1 MSKYAVFVSLIIVAM
16 SFLFSCA
23 TIHETAKLENEP
35 VRVGVTPNYPPII
48 FKTDGRL
55 SGAEVDLAQLLG
67 EALRRPVR
75 FIELEWDEQIPALL
89 AGKIDIIM
97 SGMSITEA
105 RKVRINFA
113 EPYMKAGLATAM
125 RAEDASYYDS
135 KRKIQE
141 AVVTIG
147 AMANTT
153 GDVFVQKNFPDAIRI
168 SVRTMKDAVYSLKTR
183 RIDFFIHDAPAIA
196 WLVSENE
203 ADLKGFWQLWNVEYL
218 GWGIRREDQDFL
230 ASVNSILNKWKN
242 DGTLDKVLNQWVPY
256 MKKMVQ
262 LFGFLDSKKFFEADK
277 SAAFVR
283 GKSEGEVKK

>member
-1 MSKYAVFVSLIIVAM
+1 MSKHLVIASLIIVAT

-23 TIHETAKLENEP
+23 TTHETAKPEIAP
-35 VRVGVTPNYPPII
+35 IRVGVTPNYPPMI

-55 SGAEVDLAQLLG
+55 SGAEVDMAQLLG
-67 EALRRPVR
+67 EALRRPVQ
-75 FIELEWDEQIPALL
+75 FIELEWGDQIPALL
-89 AGKIDIIM
+89 AGKTDIIM
-97 SGMSITEA
+97 SGMSITDA

-113 EPYMKAGLATAM
+113 ESYMRAGLATAL

-135 KRKIQE
+135 KKKIQE

-147 AMANTT
+147 AMVNTT
-153 GDVFVQKNFPDAIRI
+153 GDVFVQKNFPDAVRI
-168 SVRTMKDAVYSLKTR
+168 SFRTMNEAVYALKNR

-218 GWGIRREDQDFL
+218 GWGLRREDEYLL
-230 ASVNSILNKWKN
+230 AFVNSTLTKWKN

-256 MKKMVQ
+256 MKRVN
-262 LFGFLDSKKFFEADK
+262 
-277 SAAFVR
+277 
-283 GKSEGEVKK
+283 

>member
-1 MSKYAVFVSLIIVAM
+1 MSKRVVFASLIIAAT

-23 TIHETAKLENEP
+23 AIHETAKPGNEP

-48 FKTDGRL
+48 FKIDGRL

-67 EALRRPVR
+67 KALQRPVK

-113 EPYMKAGLATAM
+113 EPYMRAGLATAM

-135 KRKIQE
+135 PRKIQE
-141 AVVTIG
+141 AEVTVG
-147 AMANTT
+147 AMVNTT
-153 GDVFVQKNFPDAIRI
+153 GDVFVQRNFPNATRI
-168 SVRTMKDAVYSLKTR
+168 AFRTMKDAVYALKNR
-183 RIDFFIHDAPAIA
+183 RIDLFIHDAPAIA

-203 ADLKGFWQLWNVEYL
+203 AELKGFWQLWNVEYL
-218 GWGIRREDQDFL
+218 GWGIRREDQDLL
-230 ASVNSILNKWKN
+230 AFVNRILSKWKN
-242 DGTLDKVLNQWVPY
+242 EGTLDRVLNQWVPH
-256 MKKMVQ
+256 MKRVN
-262 LFGFLDSKKFFEADK
+262 
-277 SAAFVR
+277 
-283 GKSEGEVKK
+283 